1 MYLLFSKKMLV
12 VRAWRP
18 KLLVEIAHMEDP
30 DQGLHC
36 LSRPFWQA
44 SSVQNFR
51 TFIISQ
57 VEMLN
62 SYFKTKDVYASQI
75 NVLCYI

>member
-1 MYLLFSKKMLV
+1 
-12 VRAWRP
+12 
-18 KLLVEIAHMEDP
+18 MEDP

-36 LSRPFWQA
+36 LSRPFRQA
-44 SSVQNFR
+44 STVQNFR

-57 VEMLN
+57 IEMLN
-62 SYFKTKDVYASQI
+62 YYFKMKDVYASQI

>member
-1 MYLLFSKKMLV
+1 MLV
-12 VRAWRP
+12 VRAWSP

-36 LSRPFWQA
+36 LSKPFGQA

-57 VEMLN
+57 IEMLN
-62 SYFKTKDVYASQI
+62 YYFKTTEVYASQI